1 MVPIHT
7 LICDLFCLLHS
18 HCMGFTGR
26 HLDSLFATREQTETE
41 KGKKEKTHNLHRYKH
56 REEQNSYSL
65 RARRQKPHGQTAR
78 GTQAPGGGDAK
89 PPPPRRTGSQLS
101 YSLSLENAD
110 LLSLIVRDPTLKKT

>member
-1 MVPIHT
+1 
-7 LICDLFCLLHS
+7 
-18 HCMGFTGR
+18 MGFTGR

-89 PPPPRRTGSQLS
+89 PPPPANRVST
-101 YSLSLENAD
+101 E
-110 LLSLIVRDPTLKKT
+110 LLSLSRKCRPSLSNCKRPYFEKDLRVWD